1 MAAERVVGAPVFNQV
16 DLGPD
21 RLTGEL
27 RLASKVDYRD
37 SFSVGDLPVLLLP
50 VRLETRFFG
59 DELRIRIYPD
69 QIHLD
74 QHEVELTAREEQL
87 GRAYWSRRQRGDA
100 DGARESLTAE
110 LDLRRAAW
118 IARATKPGKPLEKVS
133 LPATR
138 RKSRPARAALLPE
151 RWCAVGILN
160 GRREFIAFGERVT
173 HPLAFSPDFSDLT
186 PFDPTGAKLPVDQ
199 GTAWMVD
206 FDAAVTAGM
215 ALRVNVRGL
224 DFSTRGLTL
233 VVLGIGGPAADQA
246 ALESLLRAHHYTDG
260 LDVLAQGTPTNNTDD
275 EVSGPSAT
283 EDAAAFFA
291 RELDDQGLADPARSS
306 AALLARALG
315 LSARGVVSRVHG
327 GARDED
333 AEMLAMNRVLWP
345 VTWGRYLSDLLAPET
360 GPSIVPPDLQRTL
373 RDHFVNC
380 VRGGAPLPTL
390 AIGPQPLGLLPVVHR
405 TRTAVTATDP
415 IVALEGILL
424 RLRERWRESLPAVPR
439 LDPVDRTADEET
451 LVEVLG
457 TLAHPSRFVVRRL
470 TWQFQI
476 RTGLWKLLWD
486 AISLVGS
493 ELALLGY
500 IKHMTFSTIDSV
512 REELDWLRDLREDPA
527 AVGIDAAKVEDARTV
542 LDAFISMTEQH
553 LARQRPINEWYPDSI
568 DGVFDDSVTSDPK
581 IFYADYGT
589 ATEDRRFTHPLV
601 RGQGATPADYLRSLR
616 AQVPLPP
623 ASAPARETA
632 PPALPALPDAFHK
645 AEPLLYQLI
654 DAVAEDVVPAH
665 GAAYRDSLSSLS
677 ALDERTLELRMRETL
692 GLASHRLDAWL
703 TSLDRRD
710 LDRYREKKDARLRVG
725 GFGWVEKLKPDAR
738 GTRESQGFIHAPSLA
753 HATTAAVLRSAWNA
767 HGTHDPK
774 SSMAVDLRSSRVRD
788 AVSLLDGIREGQA
801 LGDLLGCRFERELHD
816 AALDYLLEDCRRRAL
831 ESKGITRAPRGPVDG
846 LDLVALY
853 SGGGVKVGLPDGR
866 VLVVKAG
873 TEPTTPEERGLKRAL
888 DRILTSLDA
897 VSDVSIADSVHHLL
911 LGNAARSSATLDAIA
926 TGAVAPPQ
934 LHSLATP
941 RPGVSVAHRLIATL
955 SSTKATLGWAASPR
969 ALLEPA
975 LEGWTAERLGSPA
988 RVRCA
993 VIINGVRLTPTLADL
1008 IKLSPFSALDAVY
1021 EGLTGWTRRA
1031 RAFARTL
1038 HPDPAGEATVETSRE
1053 ALGTALGRNEIPFGD
1068 LGELAAALRNAL
1080 GHARPLDARDIAV
1093 PGTTLER
1100 RTNFT
1105 EAEGRLSTFQ
1115 TAFTAAVAELARLLP
1130 KPAADNPR
1138 PTGTAGLD
1146 VVRAALQR
1154 LATFGMASAI
1164 PTRGFV
1170 ESEREALYRQA
1181 WATLDGAQ
1189 KRLAAAT
1196 AVDAKPRT
1204 TEDLRS
1210 RALSTKAQALLGKG
1224 ALVLPVF
1231 TADVAAFE
1239 AALGASDT
1247 LLGGDPAR
1255 AVDWLRDVA
1264 LVRPDAAALEDVLTV
1279 EELLTDSA
1287 ATRPSVGQL
1296 PFAPGDKWAAKSA
1309 PADRHRGVACF
1320 LVLDRGGRA
1329 ALASGKAAAG
1339 VVFDEWT
1346 EIVPAQDVV
1355 TGVALHHDSPSSRPP
1370 QVALL
1375 ALPAADQQ
1383 WSFDRILDTVLTAF
1397 EAAKLRAVDP
1407 DVLLAHGHQAPAIF
1421 PPGAIDAG
1429 PQNG

>member
-1 MAAERVVGAPVFNQV
+1 MAAERAVRTPAFNQI

-21 RLTGEL
+21 RLAGAF
-27 RLASKVDYRD
+27 RLASAVDHRG
-37 SFSVGDLPVLLLP
+37 SFAVGDLPVLLLP
-50 VRLETRFFG
+50 VRIETRFFG
-59 DELRIRIYPD
+59 EELRIRIYPD

-87 GRAYWSRRQRGDA
+87 GRAYWNRRQRGDA

-110 LDLRRAAW
+110 VDLRRAAW
-118 IARATKPGKPLEKVS
+118 IARATKPVKPLENVQ

-138 RKSRPARAALLPE
+138 QKPRPARAALLPE

-160 GRREFIAFGERVT
+160 GRREFVAFGERVAQ
-173 HPLAFSPDFSDLT
+173 PLAFSPDFSDLT
-186 PFDPTGAKLPVDQ
+186 PFDPTGSKLPVDQ
-199 GTAWMVD
+199 GMAWMVD

-215 ALRVNVRGL
+215 ALRVNVSGL
-224 DFSTRGLTL
+224 DLITRGLTL
-233 VVLGIGGPAADQA
+233 VVLGIGGPDADHA

-260 LDVLAQGTPTNNTDD
+260 LQVLAQGTPTNNTDD
-275 EVSGPSAT
+275 EVSGGLEA
-283 EDAAAFFA
+283 EDPAGFFA
-291 RELDDQGLADPARSS
+291 RELDNQGLADPTRSS

-315 LSARGVVSRVHG
+315 LNARGLVSRIPG
-327 GARDED
+327 AARDED

-360 GPSIVPPDLQRTL
+360 GPSIVAPDLQRTL
-373 RDHFVNC
+373 RDHFVNY

-390 AIGPQPLGLLPVVHR
+390 AIGPQPLGLLPIALR

-415 IVALEGILL
+415 TVALEGILL

-439 LDPVDRTADEET
+439 LDPVDHTANEEA

-486 AISLVGS
+486 GISLPGN

-500 IKHMTFSTIDSV
+500 IKYMTFSTIDSV

-527 AVGIDAAKVEDARTV
+527 AVGIDPAKVEDARTV

-553 LARQRPINEWYPDSI
+553 LARQSPIDQWYPDRI
-568 DGVFDDSVTSDPK
+568 DGVFDDSVTTDPK

-601 RGQGATPADYLRSLR
+601 RGQGATTADYLLALR
-616 AQVPLPP
+616 ARVPLPP
-623 ASAPARETA
+623 ASGAARDA
-632 PPALPALPDAFHK
+632 MPPALSEAFHK

-654 DAVAEDVVPAH
+654 DAVVGDVVPAN
-665 GAAYRDSLSSLS
+665 GAAYRDSLSSLA
-677 ALDERTLELRMRETL
+677 ALDERTLELRLRETL

-710 LDRYREKKDARLRVG
+710 LDRYREKDPRLRVG

-788 AVSLLDGIREGQA
+788 AVAILDGIREGQA
-801 LGDLLGCRFERELHD
+801 LGDILGCRFERELHD
-816 AALDYLLEDCRRRAL
+816 ALLDYLIDDCRRRAL

-846 LDLVALY
+846 LDLAALY
-853 SGGGVKVGLPDGR
+853 NGSGVKVALPDGR
-866 VLVVKAG
+866 VFVVKAD

-888 DRILTSLDA
+888 DRMLTSLDA

-926 TGAVAPPQ
+926 TGSVAPPE
-934 LHSLATP
+934 LHGLATP
-941 RPGVSVAHRLIATL
+941 RPGASVAHRLMATL
-955 SSTKATLGWAASPR
+955 SSAKATLGWAASPR
-969 ALLEPA
+969 ALVEPA
-975 LEGWTAERLGSPA
+975 LEAWTAERLGSPA

-993 VIINGVRLTPTLADL
+993 VTINGVRLTPTLADL

-1038 HPDPAGEATVETSRE
+1038 NPDPGGEATVETSRE
-1053 ALGTALGRNEIPFGD
+1053 ALGAALGGSEIPFGE

-1080 GHARPLDARDIAV
+1080 GRARPLDARDIAV
-1093 PGTTLER
+1093 PGTALER

-1115 TAFTAAVAELARLLP
+1115 TGFTGAVAELARLLP
-1130 KPAADNPR
+1130 KPAADKPR
-1138 PTGTAGLD
+1138 PTGTGGLD
-1146 VVRAALQR
+1146 VVRAALQKI
-1154 LATFGMASAI
+1154 ATFGMAAAI
-1164 PTRGFV
+1164 PTRGYI
-1170 ESEREALYRQA
+1170 ERERDALFRQA
-1181 WATLDGAQ
+1181 WAALDGAQ
-1189 KRLAAAT
+1189 KRLAAA
-1196 AVDAKPRT
+1196 AAIDATPRT
-1204 TEDLRS
+1204 TDDLRS
-1210 RALSTKAQALLGKG
+1210 RALSAKTQALLGKG
-1224 ALVLPVF
+1224 ALVLPTF
-1231 TADVAAFE
+1231 TADVAAFD
-1239 AALGASDT
+1239 AALGASDA

-1264 LVRPDAAALEDVLTV
+1264 LVRPDAAALEDVLTM
-1279 EELLTDSA
+1279 EELLADSA
-1287 ATRPSVGQL
+1287 ATRPVVGQL
-1296 PFAPGDKWAAKSA
+1296 PFARGDKWAAKSA

-1320 LVLDRGGRA
+1320 LVLDRGGLA
-1329 ALASGKAAAG
+1329 ALAAGRPASG

-1346 EIVPAQDVV
+1346 EIVPAQEIV

-1370 QVALL
+1370 QVALV